1 MLKTS
6 CVLAALSAVLLA
18 APPDDDKASEAR
30 AVVDKAI
37 KAMGGADKLGKSP
50 ATTFQCKGTMDDNG
64 RKGEMSGTWSVM
76 LPNKYR
82 AELELSMPGGNVET
96 VTLVI
101 NGDSAW
107 AKDATRNKVEEAPA
121 DAIKL
126 INAELGGL
134 LLVNNLTALT
144 GKDVELS
151 PLGEVKI
158 EKRAA
163 VGVKVKRKDLPDF
176 DLFFDKETNLPAKAE
191 VSVKEMPNAEETKH
205 TFHFSGFKEADG
217 VKHFTKLTFL
227 RADKE
232 TVVMELSE
240 VKRLEKLDPKLF
252 EKPE

>member
-6 CVLAALSAVLLA
+6 YVLAALSAVLLA
-18 APPDDDKASEAR
+18 APPGDDKGSEAR
-30 AVVDKAI
+30 VIVDQAI

-50 ATTFQCKGTMDDNG
+50 ATTFQCKGTMDENG

-76 LPNKYR
+76 PPDKYR
-82 AELELSMPGGNVET
+82 AELELAMLGQTVT

-107 AKDATRNKVEEAPA
+107 AKDATRNMVEPAPA
-121 DAIKL
+121 EAVKVIHAD
-126 INAELGGL
+126 LGGL

-151 PLGEVKI
+151 SLGEVKI
-158 EKRAA
+158 DKRAA
-163 VGVKVKRKDLPDF
+163 IGVKVKRKDLPDF

-191 VSVKEMPNAEETKH
+191 VRVKENPNAEETKH
-205 TFHFSGFKEADG
+205 TFHFSDFKEADG
-217 VKHFTKLTFL
+217 VKHFTKLTVM

-232 TVVMELSE
+232 VLVMELSE
-240 VKRLEKLDPKLF
+240 VKRLEKLDAKLF